1 MKRQGL
7 LKLALL
13 NNTPLIL
20 LVVLFIA
27 TGILEPKFFSWSNIE
42 NIFLSSS
49 YIGVLAIGM
58 TFVLLTGGIDLSVGS
73 TMYMTAALT
82 GLLISSW
89 NTPTWLAV
97 IIMLIVSAIIGLING
112 VLIAKLK
119 LLPFLTTMAMMVLL
133 RGIAL
138 VFTKSVLVKLPSSL
152 SSMGSVKLL
161 GLIPVPVV
169 LLIIV
174 IVAASTYLTR
184 TAGGKQIYAVGN
196 NAEGARLAGINQDRI
211 TIICYVV
218 CGFLA
223 GVSGLMAVT
232 QYGVVNAGFGE
243 GVEFNAIAA
252 AVLGGVSLSG
262 GVGRVFPGTL
272 IGTILIQLV
281 QIALVYLKVDL
292 YITPIISALVI
303 FFAVLLD
310 SYRISIKAKIER
322 RNICKI
328 AE

>member
-97 IIMLIVSAIIGLING
+97 IIMLIVSAIIGFING

-152 SSMGSVKLL
+152 SRMGSVKLL

>member
-7 LKLALL
+7 FKLTML
-13 NNTPLIL
+13 NNVPLIL
-20 LVVLFIA
+20 LVVLFLV
-27 TGILEPKFFSWSNIE
+27 TGLIEPKFFSWANIE
-42 NIFLSSS
+42 NILLSSS

-73 TMYMTAALT
+73 TMYIAASLT
-82 GLLISSW
+82 GLMISFW
-89 NTPTWLAV
+89 NTPIWLAICV
-97 IIMLIVSAIIGLING
+97 MLAVSAAIGFFNG
-112 VLIAKLK
+112 VIIAKLK

-133 RGIAL
+133 RGVAL
-138 VFTKSVLVKLPSSL
+138 VFTKSVLVKLPGAL

-161 GLIPVPVV
+161 GLIPIPVM
-169 LLIIV
+169 LFAIV
-174 IVAASTYLTR
+174 IVIASTYLTR

-196 NAEGARLAGINQDRI
+196 NAEGARLAGIDQDRI

-303 FFAVLLD
+303 FLAVLLD
-310 SYRISIKAKIER
+310 SYRISIQTKIER